1 MTLTADLTG
10 AAGRGELVAYFQ
22 PQVDVASGRIIA
34 AEALCRWHHPAL
46 GLVPPNDFIPLA
58 EESGAIHEIGDFM
71 IEQGC
76 DLAAE
81 LDDVEIAV
89 NVSPVQL
96 TRPDFGARLIA
107 AFDLHKLRRN
117 QLTVEITES
126 HPVID
131 LPDAVAQLERV
142 RDSGVGVS
150 LDDFGSGFSSL
161 KQLNSLP
168 FTELKIDQSLIREDT
183 EETWNRVASIVSI
196 VRQRGMRIVA
206 EGVETREQYER
217 VRDADCDRAQGYFLG
232 VPMPREEFL
241 AYLKANVRTALPG
254 LGAVAR
260 RALRAAG
267 IRNLEDAAAFTRLDV
282 TALHGIGPAT
292 MTRLDAALAT
302 ASLAFAN

>member
-1 MTLTADLTG
+1 MTLAADLRG

-34 AEALCRWHHPAL
+34 AEALCRWQHPEL

-58 EESGAIHEIGDFM
+58 EESGTIHEIGYFM

-76 DLAAE
+76 DLASE
-81 LDDVEIAV
+81 LHDVEIAV

-96 TRPDFGARLIA
+96 TRSDFGSRLIA
-107 AFDLHKLRRN
+107 AHERHKLRRN
-117 QLTVEITES
+117 QLSIEITES

-150 LDDFGSGFSSL
+150 LDDFGSGFASL

-183 EETWNRVASIVSI
+183 EETWNRVASIVAI

-206 EGVETREQYER
+206 EGIETREQYER

-241 AYLKANVRTALPG
+241 AFLKANVRTALPV

-260 RALRAAG
+260 QALRRAG
-267 IRNLEDAAAFTRLDV
+267 IRNLEDAAALTRRDV
-282 TALHGIGPAT
+282 TSLHGIGPAT
-292 MTRLDAALAT
+292 MTRLDAALAA
-302 ASLAFAN
+302 ASLAFSR